1 MKIIGAY
8 IIECSD
14 DSFYVGSSK
23 DIFKRFDE
31 HCRGEGARYTRERR
45 PLKLVYYEE
54 FLRIDKAFE
63 REHQIKS
70 YSHAKKKALIMND
83 KKGFKKASRGKDRPY
98 NPKIK

>member
-14 DSFYVGSSK
+14 ESYYVGSSK
-23 DIFKRFDE
+23 DIFRRFEE
-31 HCRGEGARYTRERR
+31 HNRGEGASYTRERM
-45 PLKLVYYEE
+45 PLKLVYFEE
-54 FLRIDKAFE
+54 FKRIDEAFE

-70 YSHAKKKALIMND
+70 YSHEKKRALISND

-98 NPKIK
+98 NPKNK